1 MKVEPFELF
10 KDESHIQHID
20 ESEIDKFNG
29 FSFWHKKGKEFAIW
43 CKSYSFA
50 KRQHKAATSIK
61 LSDRVGGVS
70 AIFGF
75 MTLTTKASHSILLCG

>member
-1 MKVEPFELF
+1 MTVVK
-10 KDESHIQHID
+10 HT
-20 ESEIDKFNG
+20 
-29 FSFWHKKGKEFAIW
+29 KGQEFAIW

-70 AIFGF
+70 AIKYIFGC
-75 MTLTTKASHSILLCG
+75 MTLTTKGHIQFYCVGRYYILVISIYIMSDNSS